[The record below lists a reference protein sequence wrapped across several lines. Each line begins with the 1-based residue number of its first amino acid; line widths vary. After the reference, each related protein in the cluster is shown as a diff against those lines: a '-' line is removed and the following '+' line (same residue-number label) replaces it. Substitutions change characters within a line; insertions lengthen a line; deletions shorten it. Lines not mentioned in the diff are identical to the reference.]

1 MATRI
6 TRPLKFLAVSI
17 ALLGTACTV
26 SSTDAP
32 GLTGPSELAL
42 SFALAAQPDTITQ
55 NGTSQSVITL
65 SARDVNGKAVPSK
78 VFRLDML
85 VGRSSPI
92 EGAAAQNYGT
102 LSART
107 VVTSSE
113 GKATVVYTAPPGPP
127 NGAVIGSCAPS
138 VFSPSLPGPCVTIA
152 ATPIESAF
160 LSGTNSQI
168 VDIHLI
174 PIDIIPV
181 PGSPVADF
189 TWSPTSPAVNAET
202 QFSAGSSFAASGRT
216 LISYQWDWG
225 DGSHVETGVTQDH
238 DWIAAGSFFVTL
250 TVTDDAGN
258 KSSTTKTIT
267 VH

>member
-1 MATRI
+1 
-6 TRPLKFLAVSI
+6 LKFLAVSL

-26 SSTDAP
+26 HSTDMP

-65 SARDVNGKAVPSK
+65 TARDPNGKPVPSK

-85 VGRSSPI
+85 VGRSSPV
-92 EGAAAQNYGT
+92 EGASAQNYGT

-113 GKATVVYTAPPGPP
+113 GTAVVVYTAPPSPP
-127 NGAVIGSCAPS
+127 NGAVIGTCAPS
-138 VFSPSLPGPCVTIA
+138 VFSPSLPGSCVTIS
-152 ATPIESAF
+152 ATPIDTSF
-160 LSGTNSQI
+160 LGGTNSQV

-174 PIDIIPV
+174 PIDVIPV
-181 PGSPVADF
+181 PGAPTADF
-189 TWSPTSPAVNAET
+189 TASTYTPAVNAEVL
-202 QFSAGSSFAASGRT
+202 FSAGSSFAASGRT
-216 LISYQWDWG
+216 LVSYQWDYG
-225 DGSHVETGVTQDH
+225 DGSRIETGVTQDH
-238 DWIAAGSFFVTL
+238 DWIAPGTYFVTL

-258 KSSTTKTIT
+258 KASATKTIT